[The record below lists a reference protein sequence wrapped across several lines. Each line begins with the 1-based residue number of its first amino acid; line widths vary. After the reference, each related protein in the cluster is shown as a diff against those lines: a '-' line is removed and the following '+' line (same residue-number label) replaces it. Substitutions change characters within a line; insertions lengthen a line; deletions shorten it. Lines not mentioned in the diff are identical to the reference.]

1 MKPRILLVD
10 DDALLLRSLSRIL
23 RDEFDIT
30 TAESGEAAMKVAFG
44 ADPFAVVVADMMMPG
59 MDGIQFL
66 DQWRFLAPNT
76 TRVMLTGQ
84 ADLATAIDAVNQGHV
99 FRFHTKPIKGD
110 DLRLVL
116 VDAVNQHELVIAEKT
131 LLEQTLTGSVQTLV
145 ELLSLFDPKGFGR
158 TKEMRDLAV
167 AIGAKFSLDV
177 GWDLGLAALLARIG
191 WLAIPIDVQTKINRG
206 ERLTPQE
213 QEMAL
218 RAPEVGANIIA
229 NIPRLQGVAR
239 IIRFSTKNHDG
250 TGYPSD
256 RVAGEDI
263 PLGARILKVVQD
275 YMNRLQIRQS
285 KVVVLSEIEQGAGTR
300 YDPAVV
306 KVLGDILH
314 VSGHSEAEKHVMLAL
329 EELQPGM
336 VLADDIFVQNNDMVI
351 LPMGT
356 RLNLLPC
363 PRSCCWTS
371 GATATTGS
379 RSTGTASPCTR

>member
-10 DDALLLRSLSRIL
+10 DDALLLRSLTRIL

-44 ADPFAVVVADMMMPG
+44 TDPFAVVVADMMMPG

-99 FRFHTKPIKGD
+99 FRFLTKPIKGD

-116 VDAVNQHELVIAEKT
+116 VDAVNQHELLIAEKT

-167 AIGAKFSLDV
+167 SIAAKFSLDV

-191 WLAIPIDVQTKINRG
+191 WLAIPIEVQTKINRG

-239 IIRFSTKNHDG
+239 IIRFSTKNFDG

-275 YMNRLQIRQS
+275 YLNRLQVRQS

-306 KVLGDILH
+306 KALGDLLH
-314 VSGHSEAEKHVMLAL
+314 VSGQSEAEKHVMLAL

-356 RLNLLPC
+356 RLNLLHIEKL
-363 PRSCCWTS
+363 RNYAVGTS
-371 GATATTGS
+371 LTGPILINK
-379 RSTGTASPCTR
+379 TV